1 MSNKKANA
9 KTSKIISFNVREV
22 ARIVGASRRRLDYW
36 NKTGLLTPSLKGIND
51 KGSPALYYSVQDIID
66 LKIILRLRQSSIPLQ
81 RIRAGFR
88 FIKEQQQTLASSVIL
103 SDGKTLYLYQDDD
116 LLVDILKKGQMVSR
130 VSVQDLIAEVQEK
143 VRKLENS
150 KNGRKA

>member
-1 MSNKKANA
+1 MSSKKANA
-9 KTSKIISFNVREV
+9 KVSKTISFDVKEV

-36 NKTGLLTPSLKGIND
+36 NKTGLLIPSLQGIND

-81 RIRAGFR
+81 RIRTGFR
-88 FIKEQQQTLASSVIL
+88 FIKEQQQTLASSIIL
-103 SDGKTLYLYQDDD
+103 SDGKTLYMYQDDD

-130 VSVQDLIAEVQEK
+130 VSVQDLIDEVQEK
-143 VRKLENS
+143 VRKRENS
-150 KNGRKA
+150 KNGSYK

>member
-1 MSNKKANA
+1 MPNRKMKAKENKV
-9 KTSKIISFNVREV
+9 ISFNVKEV

-36 NKTGLLTPSLKGIND
+36 NKTGLLIPSLKTVSE
-51 KGSPALYYSVQDIID
+51 KGSPSVYSVQDIID
-66 LKIILRLRQSSIPLQ
+66 IKIILRLRQSSISLQ

-130 VSVQDLIAEVQEK
+130 VSVQDLIEEVQEK
-143 VRKLENS
+143 VRKLEKG
-150 KNGRKA
+150 KNGR

>member
-1 MSNKKANA
+1 MPNRKKITEA
-9 KTSKIISFNVREV
+9 SKVIYFDVKEV

-36 NKTGLLTPSLKGIND
+36 NKTGLLTPSLKGVGD
-51 KGSPALYYSVQDIID
+51 KGSPSVYSVQDIID

-88 FIKEQQQTLASSVIL
+88 FIREQQQTLASSVIL

-130 VSVQDLIAEVQEK
+130 VSVQDLIDEVQQK

>member
-1 MSNKKANA
+1 MSNRKTNA
-9 KTSKIISFNVREV
+9 KTSKIISFDVKEV

-36 NKTGLLTPSLKGIND
+36 NKTGLLIPSLKTVSE
-51 KGSPALYYSVQDIID
+51 KGSPSVYSVQDIID
-66 LKIILRLRQSSIPLQ
+66 LKIILRLRQSSISLQ

-130 VSVQDLIAEVQEK
+130 VSVQDLIEEVQEK
-143 VRKLENS
+143 VRKLEKG
-150 KNGRKA
+150 KNGR

>member
-1 MSNKKANA
+1 MSSRKANA
-9 KTSKIISFNVREV
+9 KANKIISFNVKEV

-36 NKTGLLTPSLKGIND
+36 NKTGLLIPSLKGISD

-88 FIKEQQQTLASSVIL
+88 FIKEQQQTLASSIIL
-103 SDGKTLYLYQDDD
+103 SDGKTLYLYQDED

-130 VSVQDLIAEVQEK
+130 VSVQDLIDEVQEK

>member
-9 KTSKIISFNVREV
+9 KTSKVISFDVKEV
-22 ARIVGASRRRLDYW
+22 ARIVGASRRRLEYW
-36 NKTGLLTPSLKGIND
+36 DKTGLLSPSLRTVSA
-51 KGSPALYYSVQDIID
+51 KGSPSVYSVQDIID
-66 LKIILRLRQSSIPLQ
+66 LKIILRLRQSPIPLQ

-88 FIKEQQQTLASSVIL
+88 FIREQQQTLASSVIL

-143 VRKLENS
+143 IRKLENS

>member
-1 MSNKKANA
+1 MPKKKANA
-9 KTSKIISFNVREV
+9 NTNKVVSFNVKEV
-22 ARIVGASRRRLDYW
+22 ARIVGASRYRLDYW
-36 NKTGLLTPSLKGIND
+36 NKTRLLTPSLKTVSE
-51 KGSPALYYSVQDIID
+51 KGSTSVYSVQDIID
-66 LKIILRLRQSSIPLQ
+66 LKIILRLRQSSISLQ

-130 VSVQDLIAEVQEK
+130 VSVQDLIEEVQEK
-143 VRKLENS
+143 VRKLEKG
-150 KNGRKA
+150 KNGR

>member
-1 MSNKKANA
+1 MPKKKANA
-9 KTSKIISFNVREV
+9 NTNKVVSFNVKEV
-22 ARIVGASRRRLDYW
+22 ARIVGASRCRLDYW
-36 NKTGLLTPSLKGIND
+36 NKTGLLTPSLKTVSE
-51 KGSPALYYSVQDIID
+51 KGSTSVYSVQDIID
-66 LKIILRLRQSSIPLQ
+66 LKIILRLRQSSISLQ

-130 VSVQDLIAEVQEK
+130 VSVQDLIEEVQEK

>member
-1 MSNKKANA
+1 MPNRKTNA
-9 KTSKIISFNVREV
+9 KTSKIISFDVKEV

-36 NKTGLLTPSLKGIND
+36 NKTGLLIPSLKTVSEKD
-51 KGSPALYYSVQDIID
+51 SPSVYSVQDIID
-66 LKIILRLRQSSIPLQ
+66 IKIILRLRQSSISLQ

-130 VSVQDLIAEVQEK
+130 VSVQDLIEEVQEK
-143 VRKLENS
+143 VRKLEKG
-150 KNGRKA
+150 KNGR